1 MARSSGGA
9 RADRR
14 LRQRAGG
21 VTGGGFEGLLGA
33 DGARAR
39 RPQATGALA
48 RAARLPAWTITALL
62 GLAYVIAAPPSA
74 DLAAASYRSY
84 LFGREGF
91 TPWDN
96 AWYGGHHLPR

>member
-1 MARSSGGA
+1 MT
-9 RADRR
+9 D
-14 LRQRAGG
+14 G
-21 VTGGGFEGLLGA
+21 VFEGLLETR
-33 DGARAR
+33 GARAR
-39 RPQATGALA
+39 RPPATGALA

-62 GLAYVIAAPPSA
+62 GLAYVIASPPSA

-96 AWYGGHHLPR
+96 AW